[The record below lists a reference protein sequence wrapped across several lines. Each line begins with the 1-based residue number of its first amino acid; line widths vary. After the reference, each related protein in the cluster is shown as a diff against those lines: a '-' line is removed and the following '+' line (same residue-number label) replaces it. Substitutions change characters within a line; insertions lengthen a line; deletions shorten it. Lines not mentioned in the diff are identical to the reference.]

1 MDSLA
6 GLPQADRHDELVKR
20 ADEKIANAREQITRA
35 DEQIARVHEEL
46 SRLESV
52 ARSHPADTG
61 APAPTFRPVVPDRR
75 SSRGRPVMR
84 VLVSLLLA
92 AFICVAAFAWRSPYG
107 DAARSMLARSAP
119 EVAQA
124 TLPSQ
129 TVTALSAQ
137 PASSTIQTAAGEQ
150 PSQQEPSAQ
159 PTQPSEA
166 KNAEISPELVQTLE
180 TMARDLANL
189 QQAVQQLR
197 TSQDQVASDSVKA
210 VEQLKDN
217 QEQMA
222 RVLARLVEQSMQA
235 RTPAAA
241 PRPATPATRT
251 PVATATRPPAATAAR
266 TPPATATRTPVA
278 TAARPPVATAA
289 RPQAPTQPTQ
299 QR

>member
-1 MDSLA
+1 MDSLG

-46 SRLESV
+46 SKLESV
-52 ARSHPADTG
+52 ARRHPADTG
-61 APAPTFRPVVPDRR
+61 APAPTFRPVVPERR
-75 SSRGRPVMR
+75 PSRSRPVMR

-119 EVAQA
+119 EFAQA
-124 TLPSQ
+124 SLPLQ
-129 TVTALSAQ
+129 KATALSAQ
-137 PASSTIQTAAGEQ
+137 PALSAVQTAAGEQ
-150 PSQQEPSAQ
+150 PSQPEPSAQ
-159 PTQPSEA
+159 PAQPSEA
-166 KNAEISPELVQTLE
+166 KNAEVSPELVQTLE

-197 TSQDQVASDSVKA
+197 TSQDQVAGDSVKA

-222 RVLARLVEQSMQA
+222 RVLAKLVEQSMQA

-241 PRPATPATRT
+241 PRPAVPATRTTAATPAPATRT
-251 PVATATRPPAATAAR
+251 PVATSARPQAAT
-266 TPPATATRTPVA
+266 
-278 TAARPPVATAA
+278 
-289 RPQAPTQPTQ
+289 RPQAPTQPTP